1 MYTVHPDMQ
10 SHIVVFMSHGKGTTY
25 NTSAKQK
32 LNRKSS
38 IEAKLD
44 ALDSTMVL
52 VLWTRHFLVAHGE

>member
-1 MYTVHPDMQ
+1 MQ

-44 ALDSTMVL
+44 ALDSTMVQ